1 MSPSVQA
8 MAGLA
13 LGLAGG
19 LVHFLS
25 LAWNLKLF
33 LAGRPWQALGLQC
46 LRLAFTVALLAGL
59 AQWGAVAVLAG
70 LAGLLVARHVT
81 LRVRRVTT
89 P

>member
-1 MSPSVQA
+1 MSLITQT

-33 LAGRPWQALGLQC
+33 LAGRSWQALGLQG
-46 LRLAFTVALLAGL
+46 LRLAFTVAL
-59 AQWGAVAVLAG
+59 LAG

-81 LRVRRVTT
+81 LRVRGVTT

>member
-1 MSPSVQA
+1 MSLIAQA
-8 MAGLA
+8 LAGLT

-33 LAGRPWQALGLQC
+33 LAGRPWQAFGVQC
-46 LRLAFTVALLAGL
+46 LRLAPTVALLAGL

-81 LRVRRVTT
+81 LRGPRVTT

>member
-1 MSPSVQA
+1 MNLIAQA

-33 LAGRPWQALGLQC
+33 LAGRPWQALGLQS
-46 LRLAFTVALLAGL
+46 LRLALTVALLVGL
-59 AQWGAVAVLAG
+59 AQWGVVAVLAG
-70 LAGLLVARHVT
+70 LGGLLMARHVT
-81 LRVRRVTT
+81 LRVRRTT
-89 P
+89 PP